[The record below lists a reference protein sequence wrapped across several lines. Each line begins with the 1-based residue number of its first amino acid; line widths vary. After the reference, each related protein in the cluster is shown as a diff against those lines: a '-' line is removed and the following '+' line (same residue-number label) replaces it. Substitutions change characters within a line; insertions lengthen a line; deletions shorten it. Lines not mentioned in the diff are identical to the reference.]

1 MTMTDSIKLSGFIL
15 FNTSNG
21 RDKFYNDPQIQI
33 ADTNKY
39 LKKRIRLKE
48 DFNYIQPYDV
58 KKNTRVYDFFF
69 LSNEKD
75 SKVFIKNIKS
85 NGDFSWI
92 YTKEEVFMILKD
104 SNGKKY
110 LTSKLW
116 KPLNMKE

>member
-116 KPLNMKE
+116 KPLIMKE

>member
-1 MTMTDSIKLSGFIL
+1 MTMSDSIKLSGFIL

-116 KPLNMKE
+116 KPLIMKE

>member
-1 MTMTDSIKLSGFIL
+1 MTDSIKLSGFIL

-116 KPLNMKE
+116 KPLIMKE